1 MKLDK
6 NGISAKLYRWFYGV
20 EKMPSNLCPYFWKLS
35 FMYLF
40 IIPYSIINIPS
51 MIAKDWGD
59 GSSARTISSLVIWGF
74 LFLIFVALYL
84 PISYFIWGWGPKNSL
99 MLGLQSAGFVFW
111 VAGLAV
117 LITMWILNAKDKKRN
132 RKTIWSEDEY
142 QYIENPDYRP
152 TFIAIVKE
160 FIKAKYHRYCPKIDW
175 K

>member
-6 NGISAKLYRWFYGV
+6 NGISAKLYRWFYGI
-20 EKMPSNLCPYFWKLS
+20 EQMPSNLCPYFWKLS

-40 IIPYSIINIPS
+40 IIPYSIINLPAI
-51 MIAKDWGD
+51 IVKDWGD
-59 GSSARTISSLVIWGF
+59 SSSARTVSSFIIWGF
-74 LFLIFVALYL
+74 LFLVFVALYL

-99 MLGLQSAGFVFW
+99 MLGIQKAGFVFW
-111 VAGLAV
+111 FAGLLV
-117 LITMWILNAKDKKRN
+117 LITMWILNAKNKKRN